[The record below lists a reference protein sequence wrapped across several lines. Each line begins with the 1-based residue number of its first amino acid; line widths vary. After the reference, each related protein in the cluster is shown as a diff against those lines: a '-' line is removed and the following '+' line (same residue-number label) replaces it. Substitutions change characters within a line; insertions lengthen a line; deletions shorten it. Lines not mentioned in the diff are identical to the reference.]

1 VFAVVLTGAPGAG
14 KSDALM
20 ALSDA
25 LVVDEI
31 RHAAVDVDEIAW
43 AYPYPSLAERCDHLR
58 AWAERCHAAGFE
70 LLLVAEAIESPGH
83 FRDLLAA
90 LGADDHLLVRLAAPP
105 ATLLER
111 IVAREPPG
119 WSGLTHLLD
128 EAPRLHASLAAL
140 DGVHLVLDSERTS
153 PGEIAEQVRAAR
165 PDPLRRGGLGVR
177 PRPD

>member
-14 KSDALM
+14 KSVALM

-43 AYPYPSLAERCDHLR
+43 AYPYPTLAERCDHLR

-83 FRDLLAA
+83 LRDLLAA
-90 LGADDHLLVRLAAPP
+90 LGADDHLLVRLAAAP
-105 ATLLER
+105 ATLRER

-119 WSGLTHLLD
+119 WSGLAHLLD
-128 EAPRLHASLAAL
+128 EAPRCTPPSRRSTACISSLTRSARRRQDRGAGPR
-140 DGVHLVLDSERTS
+140 GV
-153 PGEIAEQVRAAR
+153 A
-165 PDPLRRGGLGVR
+165 
-177 PRPD
+177 